1 MDTWNPIR
9 HPPVNLTAATAIFVC
24 AVLACFTTIDW
35 AANVAIGIVILET
48 GVAAVWMLD
57 RRRPVAGQPPRP

>member
-35 AANVAIGIVILET
+35 AANVAVGVVILEI
-48 GVAAVWMLD
+48 GVAAVWMRD
-57 RRRPVAGQPPRP
+57 RRRPVAQRSAR